1 MGIHPIDL
9 HQVQVGIILNLCRMI
24 GITIEGRAVLEF
36 LKKRLPAHRHL
47 VLKLE
52 NAQGPWY
59 YRVKRVTPNGA
70 SG

>member
-9 HQVQVGIILNLCRMI
+9 HQVQVGIILNLSGMI
-24 GITIEGRAVLEF
+24 GIAIDGRVVLEF

-47 VLKLE
+47 VLKPE
-52 NAQGPWY
+52 NARAPWY
-59 YRVKRVTPNGA
+59 YRVKEVTPNGA